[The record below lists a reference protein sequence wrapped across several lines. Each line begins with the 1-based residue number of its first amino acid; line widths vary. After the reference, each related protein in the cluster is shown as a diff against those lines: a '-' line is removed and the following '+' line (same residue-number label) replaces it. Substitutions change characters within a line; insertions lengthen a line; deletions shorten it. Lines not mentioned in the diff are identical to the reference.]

1 MEFAMRKTLLLAA
14 LFGSSIAQALPVIN
28 EVDADNPSTDTAEF
42 IELFDGGNGNTPL
55 DGYSLVLFNGSNDSS
70 YQAFD
75 LDGQMTNAQGY
86 FVLCGDAESVANCD
100 LDVSPNSNLI
110 QNGADAVALYQ
121 ADAADFPSSS
131 SITQV
136 GLVDALVYDTN
147 DNDDAALLELLNPNQ
162 PQVNEGG
169 AGDKDNHSNQRCGE
183 LTTQNTD
190 GYIQTTPTPGLAN
203 ACDTDTVEE
212 PSLGE
217 CGDTSVS
224 GFAYIHQ
231 VQGDILDLENDSSP
245 LYGNT
250 VVVEGIITADFQG
263 GTLANGDN
271 SYQYSGYWIQEEDS
285 DADANSNTS
294 EGVFVYDYQS
304 MVSIGDKVRLM
315 ATATEYNNATQLKS
329 VSELS
334 VCAENQALP
343 TAISVTLPVAD
354 LTELEAVEGMLI
366 ENNQNLIVS
375 DLYGTGYGFANY
387 GQFVVSS
394 KLHFQPTEIA
404 VPLSDAAIAAA
415 EARPLDILLIDDGVA
430 ASYPSYIPFPDESG
444 YNASNPMRIG
454 YSVPALA
461 GVMHGWK
468 NNYTVIPSNIVI
480 DPTAPRTAEPVI
492 AQDAN
497 LVIVGMNVLN
507 YFNGDG
513 LGEGF
518 PTSRGAPSYEALV
531 MQTDKIVSALTV
543 MNADVIA
550 LMEIENDGFDE
561 NSAIQSLVT
570 ALNIMQ
576 SEGNEY
582 TFINPG
588 VSTIGTDEISV
599 GLLYR
604 NQKLQAIGSTAILD
618 SSNSPLNE
626 NGDVLFVDTKN
637 RPSLIQSFSFEGDTF
652 TLSVNHLKSKGSA
665 CDEADEG
672 LDGQG
677 NCNQSRTN
685 AAQALTE
692 FLATNP
698 TGIATDKVMILGD
711 LNAYSQEDPMQLF
724 YQNGFE
730 NLKYTDKATEEKPFS
745 YSYSGFL
752 GSLDHALSSPALTDN
767 VLSVDAWHIN
777 SVEDSTMDYLTEDN
791 GQTYSSIDNYAAPDA
806 YRSSDH
812 DPIIVALNMGNS
824 APEFIQE
831 IPHISIVRKSERIN
845 VDFSEY
851 VMDSDNDELLYSSN
865 SLPNGLTLSA
875 SGQLTGKLKTYI
887 SNSQPVQFDMVIS
900 DGKETIQ
907 SEVTIVLER
916 ADSPIRKFLNQLIG
930 WFSAWFGR

>member
-1 MEFAMRKTLLLAA
+1 MRKTLCLVA

-100 LDVSPNSNLI
+100 LEVSPNSNLI

-231 VQGDILDLENDSSP
+231 VQGDILDLENDASP

-250 VVVEGIITADFQG
+250 VIVEGIITADFQG

-285 DADANSNTS
+285 DADASSNTS

-304 MVSIGDKVRLM
+304 TVSIGDKVRLM

-415 EARPLDILLIDDGVA
+415 EARPLDVLLIDDGVA

-492 AQDAN
+492 AQEAN

-752 GSLDHALSSPALTDN
+752 GSLDHALSSSALTDN

-831 IPHISIVRKSERIN
+831 IPHISIARKRERIN
-845 VDFSEY
+845 TDFSEY
-851 VMDSDNDELLYSSN
+851 VMDSDNEELQYSSN

-887 SNSQPVQFDMVIS
+887 SNSQPVQFDLVIS

-916 ADSPIRKFLNQLIG
+916 ADSPIRKFLNRLIG

>member
-1 MEFAMRKTLLLAA
+1 MRKTLCLVA

-100 LDVSPNSNLI
+100 LEVSPNSNLI

-169 AGDKDNHSNQRCGE
+169 AGDKDNHSSQRCGE

-231 VQGDILDLENDSSP
+231 VQGDILDLENDASP

-250 VVVEGIITADFQG
+250 VIVEGIITADFQG

-415 EARPLDILLIDDGVA
+415 EARPLDVLLIDDGVA

-513 LGEGF
+513 F
-518 PTSRGAPSYEALV
+518 PTSRGAPSYEAFV

-752 GSLDHALSSPALTDN
+752 GSLDHALSSSALTDN

-831 IPHISIVRKSERIN
+831 IPHISIARKSERIN

-887 SNSQPVQFDMVIS
+887 SNSQPVQFDLVIS

-907 SEVTIVLER
+907 SEVTMVLER
-916 ADSPIRKFLNQLIG
+916 ADSPIRKFLNRLIG

>member
-1 MEFAMRKTLLLAA
+1 MRKTLCLVA

-100 LDVSPNSNLI
+100 LEVSPNSNLI

-231 VQGDILDLENDSSP
+231 VQGDILDIENDASP

-250 VVVEGIITADFQG
+250 VIVEGIITADFQG

-285 DADANSNTS
+285 DADASSNTS

-304 MVSIGDKVRLM
+304 TVSIGDKVRLM

-415 EARPLDILLIDDGVA
+415 EARPLDVLLIDDGVA

-752 GSLDHALSSPALTDN
+752 GSLDHALSSSALTDN

-831 IPHISIVRKSERIN
+831 IPHISIARKRERIN
-845 VDFSEY
+845 TDFSEY

-887 SNSQPVQFDMVIS
+887 SNSQPVQFDLVIS

-907 SEVTIVLER
+907 SEATIVLER
-916 ADSPIRKFLNQLIG
+916 ADSPIRKFLNRLIG

>member
-1 MEFAMRKTLLLAA
+1 
-14 LFGSSIAQALPVIN
+14 
-28 EVDADNPSTDTAEF
+28 
-42 IELFDGGNGNTPL
+42 
-55 DGYSLVLFNGSNDSS
+55 
-70 YQAFD
+70 
-75 LDGQMTNAQGY
+75 
-86 FVLCGDAESVANCD
+86 
-100 LDVSPNSNLI
+100 
-110 QNGADAVALYQ
+110 
-121 ADAADFPSSS
+121 
-131 SITQV
+131 
-136 GLVDALVYDTN
+136 
-147 DNDDAALLELLNPNQ
+147 
-162 PQVNEGG
+162 
-169 AGDKDNHSNQRCGE
+169 
-183 LTTQNTD
+183 
-190 GYIQTTPTPGLAN
+190 
-203 ACDTDTVEE
+203 
-212 PSLGE
+212 
-217 CGDTSVS
+217 
-224 GFAYIHQ
+224 
-231 VQGDILDLENDSSP
+231 
-245 LYGNT
+245 
-250 VVVEGIITADFQG
+250 
-263 GTLANGDN
+263 
-271 SYQYSGYWIQEEDS
+271 
-285 DADANSNTS
+285 
-294 EGVFVYDYQS
+294 
-304 MVSIGDKVRLM
+304 
-315 ATATEYNNATQLKS
+315 
-329 VSELS
+329 
-334 VCAENQALP
+334 
-343 TAISVTLPVAD
+343 
-354 LTELEAVEGMLI
+354 
-366 ENNQNLIVS
+366 
-375 DLYGTGYGFANY
+375 
-387 GQFVVSS
+387 
-394 KLHFQPTEIA
+394 
-404 VPLSDAAIAAA
+404 
-415 EARPLDILLIDDGVA
+415 
-430 ASYPSYIPFPDESG
+430 
-444 YNASNPMRIG
+444 MRIG

-480 DPTAPRTAEPVI
+480 DPTAPRTVEPVI

-518 PTSRGAPSYEALV
+518 PTSRGAPSYEALI

-626 NGDVLFVDTKN
+626 NGEVLFVDTKN

-752 GSLDHALSSPALTDN
+752 GSLDHALSSSALTDN

-777 SVEDSTMDYLTEDN
+777 SVEDSTMDYLTEEN

-831 IPHISIVRKSERIN
+831 LPQISIARKRERIN
-845 VDFSEY
+845 TDLSEF

-875 SGQLTGKLKTYI
+875 SGQLTGKLKAYI
-887 SNSQPVQFDMVIS
+887 SNSQPVQFDLVIS

-916 ADSPIRKFLNQLIG
+916 ADNPVRKFLNRLIG
-930 WFSAWFGR
+930 WFNTWFGR

>member
-1 MEFAMRKTLLLAA
+1 MRKTLCLVA

-304 MVSIGDKVRLM
+304 TVSIGDKVRLM

-415 EARPLDILLIDDGVA
+415 EARPLDVLLIDDGVA

-518 PTSRGAPSYEALV
+518 PTSRGAPSYEAFV

-752 GSLDHALSSPALTDN
+752 GSLDHALSSSALTDN

-831 IPHISIVRKSERIN
+831 IPHISIARKSERIN

-887 SNSQPVQFDMVIS
+887 SNSQPVQFDLVIS

-907 SEVTIVLER
+907 SEVTMVLER
-916 ADSPIRKFLNQLIG
+916 ADSPIRKFLNRLIG

>member
-1 MEFAMRKTLLLAA
+1 MRKTLWIAA
-14 LFGSSIAQALPVIN
+14 LFGSSITQALPVIN

-70 YQAFD
+70 YQTFD

-100 LDVSPNSNLI
+100 LEVSPNSNLI

-121 ADAADFPSSS
+121 ADATDFPNSS

-147 DNDDAALLELLNPNQ
+147 DNDDGALLGLLNPNQ

-203 ACDTDTVEE
+203 ACDTDPIEE
-212 PSLGE
+212 PTLGE
-217 CGDTSVS
+217 CGDTSVN
-224 GFAYIHQ
+224 GFAFIHQ
-231 VQGDILDLENDSSP
+231 VQGDILDLENDASP

-263 GTLANGDN
+263 GTLPNGDN
-271 SYQYSGYWIQEEDS
+271 SYQYSGYWIQEEDN

-294 EGVFVYDYQS
+294 EGVFVYDYKS
-304 MVSIGDKVRLM
+304 TVSIGDKVRLM

-329 VSELS
+329 VGELS
-334 VCAENQALP
+334 VCAVNQTLP
-343 TAISVTLPVAD
+343 TAISVTLPVDD

-404 VPLSDAAIAAA
+404 APLSDAAIAAA
-415 EARPLDILLIDDGVA
+415 EARPLDVLLIDDGVA

-454 YSVPALA
+454 YRVPTLA

-492 AQDAN
+492 AQEAN

-550 LMEIENDGFDE
+550 LMEIENDGFGE

-570 ALNIMQ
+570 ALNVMQ

-604 NQKLQAIGSTAILD
+604 NQKLQAIGNTAILD

-626 NGDVLFVDTKN
+626 NGEVLFVDTKN

-685 AAQALTE
+685 AAQALAE
-692 FLATNP
+692 FLGTNP

-730 NLKYTDKATEEKPFS
+730 NLKYTNKATEEKPFS

-831 IPHISIVRKSERIN
+831 IPQISIARKRERIN
-845 VDFSEY
+845 TDFSEY

-875 SGQLTGKLKTYI
+875 SGQLTGKLKTNI
-887 SNSQPVQFDMVIS
+887 SNSQPVQFDLVIS

-916 ADSPIRKFLNQLIG
+916 AENPVRKFLNRLIG
-930 WFSAWFGR
+930 WFNAWFAR

>member
-1 MEFAMRKTLLLAA
+1 MRKTLCLVA

-100 LDVSPNSNLI
+100 LEVSPNSNLI

-224 GFAYIHQ
+224 GFAFIHQ
-231 VQGDILDLENDSSP
+231 VQGDILDIENDASP

-250 VVVEGIITADFQG
+250 VIVEGIITADFQG

-285 DADANSNTS
+285 DADASSNTS

-304 MVSIGDKVRLM
+304 TVSIGDKVRLM

-415 EARPLDILLIDDGVA
+415 EARPLDVLLIDDGVA

-752 GSLDHALSSPALTDN
+752 GSLDHALSSSALTDN

-831 IPHISIVRKSERIN
+831 IPHISIARKRERIN
-845 VDFSEY
+845 TDFSEY
-851 VMDSDNDELLYSSN
+851 VMDSDNEELQYSSN

-887 SNSQPVQFDMVIS
+887 SNSQPVQFDLVIS

-916 ADSPIRKFLNQLIG
+916 ADSPIRKFLNRLIG